1 MKYNK
6 ALNLLVFSSLLTLS
20 TTASAGWFDSVGS
33 AGWTMLSNGLATLI
47 GWGASLFAIG
57 VGVYAIMT
65 FIMGNFQF
73 LLGFMFSPIGLLLMP
88 LDKGRVLSSSV
99 SMMLTGITIFVVA
112 FTVLTV
118 SIELFSGAA
127 EKLAL
132 AAQKNGD
139 GGMYKLT
146 FAMASVIYAYI
157 MYQIVKQAN
166 SWGASLFGG
175 VGFDLGGMV
184 RSMGGAGQSLG
195 RGAGSVAGKTIGATG
210 RGVAGAVGGAVAGGK
225 AGGKAGS
232 KDGGLA
238 GAAFGGIKGALS
250 GAGKGAGH
258 AIRGRGGELSKKP
271 PAVGSGMRISD
282 SFKAGGQAATQS
294 SKVSSKGK
302 EILSNVPPSNPGV
315 PKSKPERTTMRSRM

>member
-33 AGWTMLSNGLATLI
+33 AGWTMLSNGLATII

-225 AGGKAGS
+225 AGGKAGA
-232 KDGGLA
+232 L
-238 GAAFGGIKGALS
+238 KGALS
-250 GAGKGAGH
+250 GGAKGAGH

>member
-6 ALNLLVFSSLLTLS
+6 TLNLLVFSSLLTLS
-20 TTASAGWFDSVGS
+20 TTASAAGWLDAIGS
-33 AGWTMLSNGLATLI
+33 ATSGFGWSLLSSGLASVI

-118 SIELFSGAA
+118 SVELFSGAA

-157 MYQIVKQAN
+157 MYQIVKQSN
-166 SWGASLFGG
+166 QWGSALFGG

-184 RSMGGAGQSLG
+184 RSMGGAGSSLG
-195 RGAGSVAGKTIGATG
+195 RGLGSSAGKTTEAIGRGAAGATG
-210 RGVAGAVGGAVAGGK
+210 GALKGGAEGMYKGKAPGLQAGISAAKGAV
-225 AGGKAGS
+225 S
-232 KDGGLA
+232 GGL
-238 GAAFGGIKGALS
+238 
-250 GAGKGAGH
+250 KGAGH

-271 PAVGSGMRISD
+271 PAVGSGMRLSD

-302 EILSNVPPSNPGV
+302 ELLSNVP
-315 PKSKPERTTMRSRM
+315 KSKADFINGAHGS